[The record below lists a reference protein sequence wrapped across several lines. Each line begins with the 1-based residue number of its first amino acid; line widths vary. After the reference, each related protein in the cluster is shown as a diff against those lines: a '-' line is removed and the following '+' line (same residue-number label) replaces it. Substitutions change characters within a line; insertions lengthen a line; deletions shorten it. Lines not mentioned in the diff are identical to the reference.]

1 MKPIFVHD
9 IIREHIFKS
18 LGMLRQK
25 KPSLESLMK
34 TEWSNTFEQLMRN
47 RLIMGA
53 IRYGLLKAPG
63 KAKYN
68 RIESIR
74 DRLDLYE
81 ESDNAEHLVDIAN
94 LCLLEFEEPNHPNFH
109 FEAADDAIHTKKL

>member
-1 MKPIFVHD
+1 MFVHD
-9 IIREHIFKS
+9 VIREHIFKS

-53 IRYGLLKAPG
+53 IRYDLLHVPG
-63 KAKYN
+63 KHKYD
-68 RIESIR
+68 RINSIR
-74 DRLDLYE
+74 DRLDLF
-81 ESDNAEHLVDIAN
+81 DKDGNAEHLVDIAN
-94 LCLLEFEEPNHPNFH
+94 LCLLEFEEPNHTNFH
-109 FEAADDAIHTKKL
+109 FDAADDGIHTEVIRS